1 MGQKSVTNKTG
12 MESFK
17 KLVGPVVQQLSGE
30 RAVVAGNVMIVT

>member
-1 MGQKSVTNKTG
+1 MGQKSVTNKTD

-17 KLVGPVVQQLSGE
+17 KLVYRAGGE